1 MNNTLTVIDFDL
13 LNEISEYART
23 HVESSKEFYAGRNQS
38 HDYIF
43 NQILNGKIAEF
54 SAYYFLKEKGYSLSP
69 PDLKHY
75 EQHEKSHSADLVIN
89 NKTHLHVKSI
99 TKDSLDK
106 YGVSFLVEK
115 NDSQV
120 RRPTDNN
127 FYMILIQENFLH
139 YRVHR
144 FIPSKSIVWKSPINR
159 KLITKLAY
167 YEK

>member
-1 MNNTLTVIDFDL
+1 MNKTLTVIDFDL
-13 LNEISEYART
+13 LNEISEYTRT

-54 SAYYFLKEKGYSLSP
+54 SAYYFLKEKGYKLNP

-75 EQHEKSHSADLVIN
+75 ENFEKSHSADLIVN
-89 NKTHLHVKSI
+89 NKTHIHVKSI
-99 TKDSLDK
+99 TKDSLEK

-115 NDSQV
+115 NDPQV
-120 RRPTDNN
+120 KHPTENN
-127 FYMILIQENFLH
+127 FYMILIQDNFLH
-139 YRVHR
+139 YKLHSFVA
-144 FIPSKSIVWKSPINR
+144 SKNIKWENPINR
-159 KLITKLAY
+159 NLKTKLAY